1 MKKFTALFLIFVF
14 VLSAAGCAFGPA
26 GADPTGGT
34 PTSPADD
41 ITTATETEAETDP
54 PAEVDRR
61 AAEVYINHP
70 ELTPV
75 YYGSPA
81 LLPISEDAGQEY
93 IDNITFLCDSPFYWL
108 KLYGLLSDGY
118 DTTQVWTGPEG
129 TMTLAY
135 LRGFGILDPI
145 DGVERTI
152 PEAVAAH
159 KPPFILITVGIN
171 GVSFM
176 DEAYFRTE
184 YQNLIDEIRTN
195 SPDTVIVLQSI
206 LPISPAYRN
215 WGDITNVTIT
225 RANSWILQLAEE
237 NGLKYLDS
245 FSCLVGED
253 GNIRS
258 DLVMKD
264 GLHANE
270 AGLTLVLEY
279 IRTHAYKP
287 EK

>member
-14 VLSAAGCAFGPA
+14 ILSAAGCAFGPA

-34 PTSPADD
+34 TTSPADD

-75 YYGSPA
+75 DYGSPA

-225 RANSWILQLAEE
+225 AANAWILRLAEE

-253 GNIRS
+253 GNIRPE
-258 DLVMKD
+258 LVMKD

-270 AGLTLVLEY
+270 AGLKLVLEY

>member
-1 MKKFTALFLIFVF
+1 MKKRILILFFAALIL
-14 VLSAAGCAFGPA
+14 LSGCVHTTVS
-26 GADPTGGT
+26 PTT
-34 PTSPADD
+34 Q
-41 ITTATETEAETDP
+41 P
-54 PAEVDRR
+54 PAENVTQPVTEPATAEPETEPPAEIDRR
-61 AAEVYINHP
+61 AEEIYNNHP

-75 YYGSPA
+75 DYDSPA
-81 LLPISEDAGQEY
+81 LLPISDDMGQAY
-93 IDNITFLCDSPFYWL
+93 IDNITFLCDSPMYWL
-108 KLYGLLSDGY
+108 KLYGLLKDGSD
-118 DTTQVWTGPEG
+118 TAQVWTGPEG

-135 LRGFGILDPI
+135 LRGFEILDPV
-145 DGVERTI
+145 DNVLRTI
-152 PEAVAAH
+152 PAAVAAH

-176 DEAYFRTE
+176 DEAYFTRE
-184 YQNLIDEIRTN
+184 YKNLIDEIQQS

-206 LPISPAYRN
+206 CPSSPAYRY

-279 IRTHAYKP
+279 IRTHAYQP
-287 EK
+287 E

>member
-14 VLSAAGCAFGPA
+14 VFSAAGCAFGRP
-26 GADPTGGT
+26 GTNPTGET
-34 PTSPADD
+34 PSESADD
-41 ITTATETEAETDP
+41 KTDAPETEAETE
-54 PAEVDRR
+54 PAAEIDRR
-61 AAEVYINHP
+61 AEEVYLAHP
-70 ELTPV
+70 DLTPV
-75 YYGSPA
+75 NYDSPA
-81 LLPISEDAGQEY
+81 LLPISEDAGQAY

-135 LRGFGILDPI
+135 LRGFGMLDPI

-152 PEAVAAH
+152 PEAVAVH
-159 KPPFILITVGIN
+159 KPPFILITIGIN

-176 DEAYFRTE
+176 DEEYFRTE

-225 RANSWILQLAEE
+225 RANSWILRLAEE

-279 IRTHAYKP
+279 IRTHAYQP
-287 EK
+287 EE